1 MNNRRINNRH
11 VNNVRRVLDDLGNIT
26 NDINSEISILQ
37 SYYESMNI
45 RDTHEVIVEHWKSVL
60 EDSFSEL
67 YDYINRSDNI
77 DDESVVRSLEHAL
90 FSDYLTTI

>member
-26 NDINSEISILQ
+26 SDINSDISILQ
-37 SYYESMNI
+37 SYYESLNK
-45 RDTHEVIVEHWKSVL
+45 RGTHQEIVEHWKSVL
-60 EDSFSEL
+60 EDSFIEL

-77 DDESVVRSLEHAL
+77 DDEAVVRSLEHAL